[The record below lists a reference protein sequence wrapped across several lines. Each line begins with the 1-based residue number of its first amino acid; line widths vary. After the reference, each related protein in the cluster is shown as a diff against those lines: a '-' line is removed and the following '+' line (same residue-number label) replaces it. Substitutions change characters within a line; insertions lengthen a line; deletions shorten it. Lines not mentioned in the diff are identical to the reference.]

1 MRTTHGAQ
9 TGRERR
15 VRPPELVASRVLEP
29 RVAEREAGGPE
40 PRGLDARARQEE
52 LVRHLA
58 EEETRRDGG
67 ERKERGAAQDAP
79 ERARELAI
87 GDGLGRDGVHR
98 PREGLRGERVEDRA
112 HEIVDR
118 DPADPLDAAAD
129 GPARAQTER
138 REHRAPGAAPAAQHH
153 AAPEP
158 HDADPGARGGV
169 GPRPPFAAGP
179 REEGPGP
186 RAGLAAGPR
195 AAGAA
200 VTVRLR
206 PDA

>member
-1 MRTTHGAQ
+1 MRSTHGAPS
-9 TGRERR
+9 GRARP
-15 VRPPELVASRVLEP
+15 VRPPELVAERVLEP

-98 PREGLRGERVEDRA
+98 PRERSE
-112 HEIVDR
+112 
-118 DPADPLDAAAD
+118 
-129 GPARAQTER
+129 
-138 REHRAPGAAPAAQHH
+138 EHTSELQS
-153 AAPEP
+153 
-158 HDADPGARGGV
+158 
-169 GPRPPFAAGP
+169 
-179 REEGPGP
+179 
-186 RAGLAAGPR
+186 
-195 AAGAA
+195 
-200 VTVRLR
+200 RLHLVCR
-206 PDA
+206 LLLEKKKTR